1 MIYFNSHISTCPGQ
15 SQSREQ
21 YYQSQPHRGG
31 NTQGYNQNQSSGF
44 PNSVNS
50 DLMRI
55 FNESYRSNYN
65 HPQQSRN
72 QIFREQPSI
81 PLYSQPNRD
90 FQLQTN
96 LNRQRSPQP
105 QNGQSRE
112 SGFRIFGGG
121 QGQSQASQPNSN
133 YNNSQFLQYQQS
145 RPQTGTQNIS
155 QRNIT
160 SNPQQPI
167 RCILC
172 SEFFEPARY
181 RVHQGQCP
189 NALCSVCRE
198 PYPRQL
204 IQEHMMVAHQSNRQY
219 SYMEQPSRSRNQ
231 EVRTRD
237 PRVQPQMSQT
247 DLIFLNFIPMLL
259 GRQGRG
265 PSIVIQSNGRQSRG
279 EDILAFLQMILENIE
294 EEDRGMNEEQVA
306 ALPTTV
312 FKKKV
317 TKAGE
322 EEKCAI
328 CMTEFEDGEKVRELK
343 CKHDFHP
350 PCIDTWLKRIA
361 TCPVCKADIKE
372 N

>member
-1 MIYFNSHISTCPGQ
+1 MIYFHSHSSTCPGQ
-15 SQSREQ
+15 SQSRGQ
-21 YYQSQPHRGG
+21 YYQIQPQRGG
-31 NTQGYNQNQSSGF
+31 NPHGYSQYQGSGL
-44 PNSVNS
+44 PNSVGS
-50 DLMRI
+50 DPMTI
-55 FNESYRSNYN
+55 FNESHRSNYN
-65 HPQQSRN
+65 YPQQNRG

-81 PLYSQPNRD
+81 PVNSQPNRD
-90 FQLQTN
+90 FQLQTD
-96 LNRQRSPQP
+96 LNRQRSPQT
-105 QNGQSRE
+105 QKVQSRE
-112 SGFRIFGGG
+112 GGFRIFGGE
-121 QGQSQASQPNSN
+121 QGHSQAPEPNSN
-133 YNNSQFLQYQQS
+133 RNKSQFLQFQQS
-145 RPQTGTQNIS
+145 RPQTGTQNVS
-155 QRNIT
+155 QRSIT
-160 SNPQQPI
+160 STPQQPI

-204 IQEHMMVAHQSNRQY
+204 IQEHMMVAHQPNRQY
-219 SYMEQPSRSRNQ
+219 FSMEEPSHSRSQ
-231 EVRTRD
+231 EARTRN
-237 PRVQPQMSQT
+237 PRSQPQMSQT

-259 GRQGRG
+259 GRQRRG
-265 PSIVIQSNGRQSRG
+265 PAIMIQANGRQSRG

-294 EEDRGMNEEQVA
+294 GEDRGMNEEQVA